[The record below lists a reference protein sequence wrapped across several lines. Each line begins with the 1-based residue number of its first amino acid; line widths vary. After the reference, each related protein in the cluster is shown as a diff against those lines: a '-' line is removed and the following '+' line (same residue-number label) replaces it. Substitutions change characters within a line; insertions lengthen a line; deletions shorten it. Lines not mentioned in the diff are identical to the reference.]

1 MQHNN
6 NTDDERS
13 TTRGQSCRGGRPSAR
28 QRRGPP
34 VPIVPTPREEDVLC
48 GKEKHCI
55 IHPGTRNYRR
65 FIDAYQPRYRA
76 ANSKQNRM
84 EITKEIVLT
93 IGQNARFLRYNKELN
108 AYEELSHLEARDKT
122 SHALRTACKRISKHQ
137 KKIPA
142 ATTSATK
149 SAIKPASVPSAPLIV
164 SSSTAQEDT
173 TPLQWQLPQS
183 NERFQPPRFQPPRFP
198 GRVTVDHHHPL
209 PIHSETRMDGALFDD
224 LMTLLKDPEPLI
236 KESE

>member
-1 MQHNN
+1 MSHTNS
-6 NTDDERS
+6 TDDERS
-13 TTRGQSCRGGRPSAR
+13 ITRGQSCQRGRPSAR

-34 VPIVPTPREEDVLC
+34 MHMVYTPREEDVLC

-76 ANSKQNRM
+76 ANSKQSRM
-84 EITKEIVLT
+84 EITKAIVTT

-137 KKIPA
+137 KKTPV
-142 ATTSATK
+142 
-149 SAIKPASVPSAPLIV
+149 KPASVPSAPMPMLV
-164 SSSTAQEDT
+164 PSSSTPQDT
-173 TPLQWQLPQS
+173 NQWPASPQS
-183 NERFQPPRFQPPRFP
+183 SRSYHQQPPRFP
-198 GRVTVDHHHPL
+198 VRVTVDHHHPL
-209 PIHSETRMDGALFDD
+209 PIHSETRMDGHMFDD
-224 LMTLLKDPEPLI
+224 LMTLLRDPSDPLMG
-236 KESE
+236 ESE